1 MMNFLHK
8 YTLQYLLHGDWTRLE
23 ASLRAKFTVV
33 LHKVLLVL
41 SKTDEEASRKCKLL
55 IKLVHEP
62 WKNSTLHKILHSKSP
77 SDNEVCEYISS
88 EGSELILKR
97 LEVLCEGKC
106 EDLALKLAVTLLKHL
121 NHCNEFKKNDIDHVT
136 DILLILLFR
145 FGRNQEII
153 EKLKNLDLKEGLLLV
168 KRFSR
173 RKTNNIGF
181 WKFCDKVTE
190 LAAHTILASGMV
202 QNVECKEKQ
211 SILCEL
217 MNEWALIQV
226 PKLTK
231 CLSTLCNMVRKIVQK
246 AESPIHIY
254 IFAQVLHKQ
263 LGSQVKPLCIEL
275 YIREIGRAHV

>member
-1 MMNFLHK
+1 M
-8 YTLQYLLHGDWTRLE
+8 
-23 ASLRAKFTVV
+23 
-33 LHKVLLVL
+33 
-41 SKTDEEASRKCKLL
+41 
-55 IKLVHEP
+55 
-62 WKNSTLHKILHSKSP
+62 
-77 SDNEVCEYISS
+77 
-88 EGSELILKR
+88 
-97 LEVLCEGKC
+97 
-106 EDLALKLAVTLLKHL
+106 
-121 NHCNEFKKNDIDHVT
+121 
-136 DILLILLFR
+136 
-145 FGRNQEII
+145 
-153 EKLKNLDLKEGLLLV
+153 DLKEGLQLV

-211 SILCEL
+211 SILSEL
-217 MNEWALIQV
+217 MNEWARIHV

-263 LGSQVKPLCIEL
+263 VF
-275 YIREIGRAHV
+275 